1 MIVKSSKTYSPSLSS
16 GMNSIQILGR
26 VGQDPITRGENEN
39 FVTFSVA
46 TSKTYAKK
54 NMTGD
59 TGLYSFYTMYSP
71 IRNH

>member
-1 MIVKSSKTYSPSLSS
+1 MKIIVNKSSKEFSLSLS
-16 GMNSIQILGR
+16 LGMNSIQILGR

-54 NMTGD
+54 NMTGE
-59 TGLYSFYTMYSP
+59 TGL
-71 IRNH
+71 

>member
-1 MIVKSSKTYSPSLSS
+1 MMKIIVNKSSKEFSLSLS
-16 GMNSIQILGR
+16 LGMNSIQILGR

-54 NMTGD
+54 NMTGE
-59 TGLYSFYTMYSP
+59 TGL
-71 IRNH
+71 